1 MLFNSWIFLLF
12 LLLFFVGYWFVFAK
26 KVKLQNAFI
35 AISSFIFYGWWDWHF
50 LLLLLLSVVVD
61 FSVGYFLEQTN
72 NEPKRKALIVF
83 SVVFNIGL
91 LMFFKY
97 YNFFAESAKNFAA
110 SLGFDLD
117 IVTLK
122 IILPVG
128 ISFYTFQSLS
138 YTIEVYKRKLKGTSD
153 IFSYAAFIS
162 FFPQLVAGPIE
173 RAANMLPQ
181 FYKPRTFS
189 YANNVKGL
197 RLILWGLFKKVV
209 VADTCAGYAN
219 SIFNNQAQYHGIF
232 LIMGA
237 IYFSFQ
243 IYGDFSGYTD
253 IARGLGK
260 MFGFDL
266 KINFMYPYF
275 SRNIAE
281 FWRRWHISLSSWFR
295 DYLYIPLGGSLG
307 SKAKTIRNTLI
318 VFLVSGFWHGAN
330 FTFIIWGTIHAL
342 CYIPLLI
349 MNKHKSNNNTVA
361 ENRSFPSIIEL
372 LQMFGTFAIV
382 CLAWIFFRAENIN
395 AAFSYIQKI
404 FVFKGNF
411 GIIGKSDALPFIFIM
426 VLVDWIG
433 RKNESALDGLVTRFP
448 AWRYMFYFIIAIM
461 VYLFFSNQQEFI
473 YFQF

>member
-12 LLLFFVGYWFVFAK
+12 LVLFFIGYWFVFAK

-50 LLLLLLSVVVD
+50 LLLLLLSLAVD
-61 FSVGYFLEQTN
+61 FSVGYFLEQTVN
-72 NEPKRKALIVF
+72 KPKRKALIVF

-97 YNFFAESAKNFAA
+97 YNFFAESAKSFAA

-189 YANNVKGL
+189 YVNNVKGL

-219 SIFNNQAQYHGIF
+219 MIFNNQSQYHGIF

-260 MFGFDL
+260 MLGFNL

-275 SRNIAE
+275 SRDIAE

-307 SKAKTIRNTLI
+307 KKAQTLRNTCI

-330 FTFIIWGTIHAL
+330 FTFIIWGLIHAL
-342 CYIPLLI
+342 CYIPLVAL
-349 MNKHKSNNNTVA
+349 NKHKANSNTVA
-361 ENRSFPSIIEL
+361 LGKNLPTAKEFF
-372 LQMFGTFAIV
+372 QMLTTFAIA
-382 CLAWIFFRAENIN
+382 CFAWIFFRALNVHDALSFIKN
-395 AAFSYIQKI
+395 I
-404 FVFKGNF
+404 FVFKEF
-411 GIIGKSDALPFIFIM
+411 GVIGKADALPYIIIM
-426 VLVDWIG
+426 LVIDWMG
-433 RKNESALDGLVTRFP
+433 RNNESALDALVTKFP
-448 AWRYMFYFIIAIM
+448 SWRYLFYFLLSIM
-461 VYLFFSNQQEFI
+461 IFIYFSSEQSFI